1 MGRPVAPRGEG
12 RERVLEA
19 ALTLF
24 AEYGVGQTSLQM
36 IADEL
41 GVTKAAVYFQF
52 KAKEEIVL
60 AVLQPAFDD
69 LAAFVPAAE
78 ALPNRAARLD
88 AALVGL
94 VDLVLAHRRIAAVL
108 RGDRAAAQII
118 RTHRP
123 LLDLIDRL
131 SRLLTGPRPALS
143 DQVAVAMV
151 GGGLMLLGTETDL
164 VGVDAD
170 TLRPELLAHAR
181 ALLGVTATGVPRR
194 RASARR
200 APALQPGGPAADG

>member
-19 ALTLF
+19 ALKLF
-24 AEYGVGQTSLQM
+24 AEHGVGQTSLQM

-52 KAKEEIVL
+52 KTKEEIVL

-69 LAAFVPAAE
+69 LATFVPAAE
-78 ALPNRAARLD
+78 ALPARAARLD
-88 AALVGL
+88 AALAGL
-94 VDLVLAHRRIAAVL
+94 VDLVLEHRRITVVL

-118 RTHRP
+118 RTHQP

-131 SRLLTGPRPALS
+131 GRLLTGPRPSLS
-143 DQVAVAMV
+143 DRVAVAMV
-151 GGGLMLLGTETDL
+151 GGGLMLLGTEPDL
-164 VGVDAD
+164 VAVDAGR
-170 TLRPELLAHAR
+170 LRPELLTHAR
-181 ALLGVTATGVPRR
+181 ALLGVTAPDVRRR
-194 RASARR
+194 RAATRR
-200 APALQPGGPAADG
+200 APTLQPGGPAVDG